1 MFEVLSIETLIAFVT
16 ASVVLSLVPGP
27 DNLFVMSHSA
37 LKGWRIGFYTTLGL
51 CTGLIGHT
59 VLVAIGVSVIFQT
72 SAIAFNGLK
81 IVGACY
87 LLYLA
92 WLSVQNKEL
101 NLGGTD
107 RDSTNRSYYFT
118 GVIMNL
124 TNPKVALFFLVFL
137 PQFVNTSN
145 DNVTIQIFLLGLLFI
160 LSALCVFTSI
170 AYLAS
175 FLEDILKKS
184 KTVNKNLN
192 ILAALVYFALAI
204 NLFFVPGRQNIFE

>member
-1 MFEVLSIETLIAFVT
+1 MFEILSTETIITFVT

-27 DNLFVMSHSA
+27 DNIFVMSHSA
-37 LKGWRIGFYTTLGL
+37 LKGWRIGFYITLGL

-59 VLVAIGVSVIFQT
+59 VLIAIGVSVIFQT

-81 IVGACY
+81 IIGAFY

-107 RDSTNRSYYFT
+107 KDSTNRSYYFT

-145 DNVTIQIFLLGLLFI
+145 NNITLQIFLLGLLFI

-192 ILAALVYFALAI
+192 ILAALIYFALAI
-204 NLFFVPGRQNIFE
+204 NLFFVNF

>member
-204 NLFFVPGRQNIFE
+204 NLFFVTW

>member
-59 VLVAIGVSVIFQT
+59 VLVAIGVSVIFRT

-184 KTVNKNLN
+184 KMVNKNLN

-204 NLFFVPGRQNIFE
+204 NLFFVTW

>member
-1 MFEVLSIETLIAFVT
+1 MFEVLSIETIIAFVT

-59 VLVAIGVSVIFQT
+59 VLVAIGVSVIFRT

-204 NLFFVPGRQNIFE
+204 NLFFVTW

>member
-1 MFEVLSIETLIAFVT
+1 MFEILSIETIIAFVT

-72 SAIAFNGLK
+72 SAIAFTGLK
-81 IVGACY
+81 IIGACY

-107 RDSTNRSYYFT
+107 KNSTNRSYYFT

-124 TNPKVALFFLVFL
+124 ANPKVALFFLVFL

-192 ILAALVYFALAI
+192 ILAALIYFALAI
-204 NLFFVPGRQNIFE
+204 NLFFVTW

>member
-1 MFEVLSIETLIAFVT
+1 MFEVLSIETIIAFVT

-37 LKGWRIGFYTTLGL
+37 LKGWRIGFYITLGL

-72 SAIAFNGLK
+72 SAIAFTGLK
-81 IVGACY
+81 IIGAFY

-107 RDSTNRSYYFT
+107 KNSTNRSYYLT

-145 DNVTIQIFLLGLLFI
+145 DNVTTQIFLLGLLFI

-175 FLEDILKKS
+175 FLENFLKKS

-192 ILAALVYFALAI
+192 ILAAIVYFALAI
-204 NLFFVPGRQNIFE
+204 NLFFVTW

>member
-1 MFEVLSIETLIAFVT
+1 MFEILSTETIIAFVT

-27 DNLFVMSHSA
+27 DNIFVMSHSA

-81 IVGACY
+81 IIGAFY

-107 RDSTNRSYYFT
+107 KDSTNRSYYFT

-145 DNVTIQIFLLGLLFI
+145 DNVSIQICLLGLLFI

-175 FLEDILKKS
+175 FLEDILKQS

-192 ILAALVYFALAI
+192 ILAALIYFALAI
-204 NLFFVPGRQNIFE
+204 NLFFVTF

>member
-1 MFEVLSIETLIAFVT
+1 MFEILSTETIIAFVT

-27 DNLFVMSHSA
+27 DNIFVMSHSA
-37 LKGWRIGFYTTLGL
+37 LKGWRIGFYITLGL
-51 CTGLIGHT
+51 CTGLIGHA
-59 VLVAIGVSVIFQT
+59 VLIAIGVSVIFQT
-72 SAIAFNGLK
+72 SAVAFNGLK
-81 IVGACY
+81 IIGAFY

-107 RDSTNRSYYFT
+107 KDSTNRSYYFT

-145 DNVTIQIFLLGLLFI
+145 NNITLQIFLLGLLFI

-192 ILAALVYFALAI
+192 ILAALIYFALAI
-204 NLFFVPGRQNIFE
+204 NLFFVNF

>member
-1 MFEVLSIETLIAFVT
+1 MFEVLSIETIIAFVT

-37 LKGWRIGFYTTLGL
+37 LKGWRVGFYITLGL

-81 IVGACY
+81 VIGACY

-107 RDSTNRSYYFT
+107 KNSTNRSYYFT

-124 TNPKVALFFLVFL
+124 ANPKVALFFLVFL

-204 NLFFVPGRQNIFE
+204 NLFFVTW

>member
-37 LKGWRIGFYTTLGL
+37 LKGWRIGFYITLGL
-51 CTGLIGHT
+51 CTGLIVHT

-192 ILAALVYFALAI
+192 ILAALIYFALAI
-204 NLFFVPGRQNIFE
+204 NLFFVTW

>member
-1 MFEVLSIETLIAFVT
+1 MFEILSTETIITFVA

-27 DNLFVMSHSA
+27 DNIFVMSHSA

-81 IVGACY
+81 IIGAFY

-107 RDSTNRSYYFT
+107 KDSTNRSYYFT

-145 DNVTIQIFLLGLLFI
+145 DNVSIQIFLLGLLFI
-160 LSALCVFTSI
+160 LSALCVFTLI

-175 FLEDILKKS
+175 FLEDVLKKS

-192 ILAALVYFALAI
+192 ILAALIYFALAI
-204 NLFFVPGRQNIFE
+204 NLFFVNF

>member
-1 MFEVLSIETLIAFVT
+1 MFELLSAETIIAFVT

-27 DNLFVMSHSA
+27 DNLFVMTHSA

-81 IVGACY
+81 IIGACY

-92 WLSVQNKEL
+92 WLSLQNKEL
-101 NLGGTD
+101 NLGGNGND
-107 RDSTNRSYYFT
+107 NANRSYYLT

-124 TNPKVALFFLVFL
+124 TNPKVALFFLVFF
-137 PQFVNTSN
+137 PQFVNTGN
-145 DNVTIQIFLLGLLFI
+145 DNVTLQIFSLGLLFI
-160 LSALCVFTSI
+160 VSALCVFTSI

-175 FLEDILKKS
+175 LLEDILKKS

-192 ILAALVYFALAI
+192 ILAALIYFALAF
-204 NLFFVPGRQNIFE
+204 NLFFVTR

>member
-1 MFEVLSIETLIAFVT
+1 MFEILSTETIIAFVI

-27 DNLFVMSHSA
+27 DNIFVMTHSA

-72 SAIAFNGLK
+72 SAVAFNGLK
-81 IVGACY
+81 IIGACY

-101 NLGGTD
+101 NLGGNNN
-107 RDSTNRSYYFT
+107 DSTNRSYYLT

-137 PQFVNTSN
+137 PQFVNTGN
-145 DNVTIQIFLLGLLFI
+145 DNVTLQIFSLGLLFI
-160 LSALCVFTSI
+160 VSALCVFTSI

-175 FLEDILKKS
+175 LLEDILKKS

-192 ILAALVYFALAI
+192 ILAALIYVALAF
-204 NLFFVPGRQNIFE
+204 NLFFVTR

>member
-1 MFEVLSIETLIAFVT
+1 MFEILSTETIIAFVT

-27 DNLFVMSHSA
+27 DNIFVMSHSA
-37 LKGWRIGFYTTLGL
+37 IKGWRIGFYTTLGL

-81 IVGACY
+81 IIGAFY

-107 RDSTNRSYYFT
+107 KDSTNRSYYFT

-145 DNVTIQIFLLGLLFI
+145 ENITLQIFLLGVLFI

-175 FLEDILKKS
+175 FLEVILKKS

-192 ILAALVYFALAI
+192 ILAALIYFALAI
-204 NLFFVPGRQNIFE
+204 NLFFVNL

>member
-1 MFEVLSIETLIAFVT
+1 MFEILSTETIIAFVT

-27 DNLFVMSHSA
+27 DNIFVMSHSA

-59 VLVAIGVSVIFQT
+59 ILVAIGVSVIFQT

-81 IVGACY
+81 IIGAFY

-107 RDSTNRSYYFT
+107 KDSTNRSYYLI

-145 DNVTIQIFLLGLLFI
+145 DNVSIQIFLLGLLFI

-175 FLEDILKKS
+175 FLEDILKQS

-192 ILAALVYFALAI
+192 ILAALIYFALAI
-204 NLFFVPGRQNIFE
+204 NLFFVTF

>member
-37 LKGWRIGFYTTLGL
+37 LKGWRIGFYITLGL

-184 KTVNKNLN
+184 KMVNKNLN

-204 NLFFVPGRQNIFE
+204 NLFFVTW

>member
-1 MFEVLSIETLIAFVT
+1 MFEVLSIETIIAFVT

-59 VLVAIGVSVIFQT
+59 ILVAIGVSVIFQT

-81 IVGACY
+81 IIGACY

-92 WLSVQNKEL
+92 WLSIQNKEL

-107 RDSTNRSYYFT
+107 KNSTNRSYYFT

-192 ILAALVYFALAI
+192 ILAALIYFALAI
-204 NLFFVPGRQNIFE
+204 NLFFVTW

>member
-1 MFEVLSIETLIAFVT
+1 MFEILSTETIIAFVT

-27 DNLFVMSHSA
+27 DNIFVMSHSA
-37 LKGWRIGFYTTLGL
+37 LKGWKIGFYTTLGL
-51 CTGLIGHT
+51 CTGLIAHT

-81 IVGACY
+81 IIGAFY

-107 RDSTNRSYYFT
+107 KDSTNRSYYFT

-145 DNVTIQIFLLGLLFI
+145 DNVSIQISLLGLLFI

-192 ILAALVYFALAI
+192 ILAASIYFALAI
-204 NLFFVPGRQNIFE
+204 NLFFVTF